1 MLRHDINRASPKIM
15 HIDLN
20 SAFATTEQQARPS
33 LRGKP
38 MGVTNR
44 ISKRCCV
51 IAASYE
57 AKALGIKV
65 GTRLDEAKALAPDFI
80 IVESDPPKYH
90 YMYQRLLSIMR
101 DYSPNIEMKSIDE
114 GIIDFH
120 GTEHHN
126 NYRSL
131 KAIGQEIKSRVK
143 DTIGGW
149 MRINVGIGPNRF
161 LAKQAANWHKP
172 DGLDQ
177 IDSRNLN
184 TYYAA
189 HELHDLSGIAERYEA
204 RLHAVGI
211 YSPLDFLAAR
221 PDTLRRLVF
230 KSVVGEDW
238 HQRLRGYEVD
248 DQPTR
253 LGMVGRQFVLD
264 VDSHDIAAVLARF
277 HYLCETTAQKLRYR
291 NVDARGVLVWTQL
304 QNGEHWYVRK
314 MHKTPFYTNYDIYQR
329 ALALFEQR
337 PTHSR
342 TVAIGITCYGLSPS
356 RKNQASLLDDINQ
369 DAWVT
374 EAIDEINERYGMFTI
389 ASAQARG
396 AHRAV
401 KQKVPFGGTEYFR
414 LLLG

>member
-1 MLRHDINRASPKIM
+1 M

-44 ISKRCCV
+44 ISRRCCV

-65 GTRLDEAKALAPDFI
+65 GVRLDEAKALAPDFI

-90 YMYQRLLSIMR
+90 HMYKRLLSIMR

-120 GTEHHN
+120 GTEYHN

-131 KAIGQEIKSRVK
+131 EAIGREIKLRVK
-143 DTIGGW
+143 ETIGGW

-177 IDSRNLN
+177 IDSRNLKA
-184 TYYAA
+184 YYAA
-189 HELHDLSGIAERYEA
+189 HELRDLNGIAQRYEA

-230 KSVVGEDW
+230 RSVIGEDW

-248 DQPTR
+248 DQPTK

-264 VDSHDIAAVLARF
+264 IDSRDNAAVLSRF
-277 HYLCETTAQKLRYR
+277 HYLCETTARKLRYR

-304 QNGEHWYVRK
+304 QNGEYWYVRK
-314 MHKTPFYTNYDIYQR
+314 MHKTQFYTNHDVYQR

-337 PTHSR
+337 PTHGR
-342 TVAIGITCYGLSPS
+342 TVAIGVTCYGLNPS

-389 ASAQARG
+389 ASAHARG
-396 AHRAV
+396 EHQTV